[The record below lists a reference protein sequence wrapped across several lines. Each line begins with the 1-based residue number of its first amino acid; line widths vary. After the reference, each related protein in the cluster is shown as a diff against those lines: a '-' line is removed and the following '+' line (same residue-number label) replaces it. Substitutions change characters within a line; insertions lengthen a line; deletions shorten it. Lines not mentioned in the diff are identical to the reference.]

1 MGWTLPLALG
11 CISLL
16 GPPGLPGL
24 PLPGGSAQGAQGPPL
39 LTRRREP
46 PDRPGGPRSPPRLP
60 GPLRRPTATP
70 PRPPPPAGPARPLR
84 TPRAPR
90 GRGRRHAGPRRHHV
104 QLMRVGCAL
113 GTCQVQ
119 NLSHRLWQLMG
130 QSGRRD
136 SSPMDPNSPHSYG

>member
-1 MGWTLPLALG
+1 MSWTLPLTLG

-16 GPPGLPGL
+16 GL
-24 PLPGGSAQGAQGPPL
+24 PLPGGAARRAHGPTL
-39 LTRRREP
+39 LPRRREP
-46 PDRPGGPRSPPRLP
+46 PDRPGGPRSPPRLLGPP
-60 GPLRRPTATP
+60 GSRPTATP
-70 PRPPPPAGPARPLR
+70 PRPPPLGGSVRLPRPSR
-84 TPRAPR
+84 TPR
-90 GRGRRHAGPRRHHV
+90 GRGRRHVGPRRHHV

-136 SSPMDPNSPHSYG
+136 SSPVDPNSPHSYG